1 MTLSLSEVLEQIGE
15 RAAAAS
21 RILAQATTTQ
31 KNEALL
37 AIARRIDQETQAI
50 LTANEADLQ
59 AGAQSGLSSAMLD
72 RARLDPKRIQA
83 IANSVREVVHL
94 PDPVG
99 EVLREWSRPNGL
111 KISKRRVPI
120 GVIGIIYES
129 RPNVT
134 SDAASLCLK
143 AGNAVI
149 LRGGSEAIRS
159 NMALAEAVRQGC
171 TDAGLPE
178 CSVQLVPS
186 TDRAAVTLMAQL
198 DRYIHLIIPRG
209 GRSLIQTVT
218 KAARMPVIKHFDG
231 ICAAYVDQAADL
243 RMAERIVVNA
253 KCQRPGV
260 CNAIETMLVHE
271 EVAREFLPICAAALW
286 ERGVELRGDP
296 LTQEILG
303 PKVLQA
309 TEEDWRTEYLD
320 LILAIKTVRSLEE
333 AVDHIETYGSHHSD
347 AIVTEDPLAAQE
359 FLNQVDSAAVF
370 WNASTRF
377 NDGNEFG
384 FGAEIGIS
392 TDRLHARGPMG
403 LEELTSYKYVVEGT
417 GQIKGEK
424 NSGVAGVTG
433 VTE

>member
-1 MTLSLSEVLEQIGE
+1 MTLSLSEVLEQIGQ
-15 RAAAAS
+15 RAASAS
-21 RILAQATTTQ
+21 RILAQATTAE

-37 AIARRIDQETQAI
+37 AIARRIEQETEII
-50 LTANEADLQ
+50 LTANEADLR
-59 AGAQSGLSSAMLD
+59 AGAESGLSSALLD
-72 RARLDPKRIQA
+72 RARLDQKRIHT

-94 PDPVG
+94 TDPLG
-99 EVLREWSRPNGL
+99 EVLKEWSRPNGL

-143 AGNAVI
+143 TGNAVI

-159 NMALAEAVRQGC
+159 NMALADAVSKGC
-171 TDAGLPE
+171 QDAGLPE
-178 CSVQLVPS
+178 YSVQLVPS
-186 TDRAAVTLMAQL
+186 TDRAAVVLMAQL

-209 GRSLIQTVT
+209 GRSLIEAVT
-218 KAARMPVIKHFDG
+218 SAARMPVIKHFDG
-231 ICAAYVDQAADL
+231 ICAAYVDRAADL

-271 EVAREFLPICAAALW
+271 EVARQFLPDCADALW
-286 ERGVELRGDP
+286 KRGVELRGDR
-296 LTQEILG
+296 LAREILG
-303 PKVLQA
+303 GRVLPA
-309 TEEDWRTEYLD
+309 IEEDWRTEYLD
-320 LILAIKTVRSLEE
+320 LILAIKTVRNLEE
-333 AVDHIETYGSHHSD
+333 AIEHIETYGSHHSD
-347 AIVTEDPLAAQE
+347 AIITEDRVAAQK

-377 NDGNEFG
+377 NDGAEFG

-403 LEELTSYKYVVEGT
+403 LEELTSYKYLVEGT
-417 GQIKGEK
+417 GQVRG
-424 NSGVAGVTG
+424 
-433 VTE
+433 

>member
-1 MTLSLSEVLEQIGE
+1 MTLSLSEVLEQIGQ

-21 RILAQATTTQ
+21 RILAQATTAE

-37 AIARRIDQETQAI
+37 AIARRIEQEGETI
-50 LTANEADLQ
+50 LTANEADLR
-59 AGAQSGLSSAMLD
+59 AGAENGLSSALLD
-72 RARLDPKRIQA
+72 RARLDQKRIHT

-94 PDPVG
+94 TDPLG
-99 EVLREWSRPNGL
+99 EVLKEWSRPNGL

-143 AGNAVI
+143 TGNAVI

-159 NMALAEAVRQGC
+159 NMALADAISKGC
-171 TDAGLPE
+171 QDAGLPE
-178 CSVQLVPS
+178 YSVQLVPS
-186 TDRAAVTLMAQL
+186 TDRAAVVLMAQL

-209 GRSLIQTVT
+209 GRSLIEAVIS
-218 KAARMPVIKHFDG
+218 AARMPVIKHFDG
-231 ICAAYVDQAADL
+231 ICAAYVDRAADL

-271 EVAREFLPICAAALW
+271 EVAHQFLPDCADALW
-286 ERGVELRGDP
+286 KRGVELRGDR
-296 LTQEILG
+296 LAREILG
-303 PKVLQA
+303 GKVLPA
-309 TEEDWRTEYLD
+309 IEEDWRTEYLD

-333 AVDHIETYGSHHSD
+333 AIEHIETYGSHHSD
-347 AIVTEDPLAAQE
+347 AIITEDRVVAQK

-377 NDGNEFG
+377 NDGAEFG

-403 LEELTSYKYVVEGT
+403 LEELTSYKYLVEGT
-417 GQIKGEK
+417 GQVRG
-424 NSGVAGVTG
+424 
-433 VTE
+433 

>member
-1 MTLSLSEVLEQIGE
+1 MTLSLSEVLEQIGQ
-15 RAAAAS
+15 RAASAS
-21 RILAQATTTQ
+21 RILAHATTAE

-37 AIARRIDQETQAI
+37 AIARRIEQETETI
-50 LTANEADLQ
+50 LTANEADLR
-59 AGAQSGLSSAMLD
+59 AGAESGLSSALLD
-72 RARLDPKRIQA
+72 RARLDQKRIRT

-94 PDPVG
+94 TDPLG
-99 EVLREWSRPNGL
+99 EVLKEWSRPNGL

-143 AGNAVI
+143 TGNAVI

-159 NMALAEAVRQGC
+159 NMALADAVSKGC
-171 TDAGLPE
+171 QDAGLPE
-178 CSVQLVPS
+178 YSVQLVPS
-186 TDRAAVTLMAQL
+186 TDRAAVVLMAQL

-209 GRSLIQTVT
+209 GRSLIEAVIS
-218 KAARMPVIKHFDG
+218 AARMPVIKHFDG
-231 ICAAYVDQAADL
+231 ICAAYVDRAADL

-271 EVAREFLPICAAALW
+271 EVARQFLPDCAEALW
-286 ERGVELRGDP
+286 KRGVELRGDS
-296 LTQEILG
+296 LAREILG
-303 PKVLQA
+303 GKVLPA
-309 TEEDWRTEYLD
+309 IEEDWRTEYLD

-333 AVDHIETYGSHHSD
+333 AIEHIETYGSHHSD
-347 AIVTEDPLAAQE
+347 AIITEDRVVAQK
-359 FLNQVDSAAVF
+359 FLNRVDSAAVF

-377 NDGNEFG
+377 NDGAEFG

-403 LEELTSYKYVVEGT
+403 LEELTSYKYLVEGT
-417 GQIKGEK
+417 GQVRG
-424 NSGVAGVTG
+424 
-433 VTE
+433 

>member
-1 MTLSLSEVLEQIGE
+1 MTLSLSEVVERIGE
-15 RAAAAS
+15 RAVSAS
-21 RILAQATTTQ
+21 RIVAQATTAE

-37 AIARRIDQETQAI
+37 AIAGRIEQETQKI
-50 LTANEADLQ
+50 LTANAADLR
-59 AGAQSGLSSAMLD
+59 AGSESGLSPAMLD

-83 IANSVREVVHL
+83 MANSVREVVNL
-94 PDPVG
+94 TDPIG
-99 EVLREWSRPNGL
+99 EVLKEWSRPNGL
-111 KISKRRVPI
+111 RISKRRVPI

-149 LRGGSEAIRS
+149 LRGGSEAIQS
-159 NMALAEAVRQGC
+159 NMAIAEAVSGGC
-171 TDAGLPE
+171 MDAGLPE
-178 CSVQLVPS
+178 YSVQLVPS
-186 TDRAAVTLMAQL
+186 TDRGAVTLMAQL

-209 GRSLIQTVT
+209 GRSLIEAVT
-218 KAARMPVIKHFDG
+218 SAARMPVIKHFDG
-231 ICAAYVDQAADL
+231 ICAAYVDRAADL
-243 RMAERIVVNA
+243 RMAEQIVVNA

-271 EVAREFLPICAAALW
+271 EVARQFLPGCAEALW
-286 ERGVELRGDP
+286 QRGVELRGDP

-303 PKVLQA
+303 AKVFPA

-320 LILAIKTVRSLEE
+320 LFLAIKTVRNLEE
-333 AVDHIETYGSHHSD
+333 AVEHIENYGSHHSD
-347 AIVTEDPLAAQE
+347 AIITGDRIAAQK
-359 FLNQVDSAAVF
+359 FMNQVDSAAVF

-377 NDGNEFG
+377 NDGGEFG

-403 LEELTSYKYVVEGT
+403 LEELTSYKYLVEGT
-417 GQIKGEK
+417 GQ
-424 NSGVAGVTG
+424 VRA
-433 VTE
+433 

>member
-1 MTLSLSEVLEQIGE
+1 MTLSLSEVLEKIGQ
-15 RAAAAS
+15 RAASAS
-21 RILAQATTTQ
+21 RILAQATTAE

-37 AIARRIDQETQAI
+37 SIARRIEQETKTI
-50 LTANEADLQ
+50 LIANEADLR
-59 AGAQSGLSSAMLD
+59 AGANSGLSSAMLD
-72 RARLDPKRIQA
+72 RARLDPKRIQG
-83 IANSVREVVHL
+83 IANSVREVVDL
-94 PDPVG
+94 TDPIG
-99 EVLREWSRPNGL
+99 EELKRWSRPNGL

-159 NMALAEAVRQGC
+159 NMAIAEAVSNGC
-171 TDAGLPE
+171 KDSGLPE
-178 CSVQLVPS
+178 YSVQLVPS

-209 GRSLIQTVT
+209 GRALIEAVT
-218 KAARMPVIKHFDG
+218 SAARMPVIKHFDG
-231 ICAAYVDQAADL
+231 ICAAYVDRAADL
-243 RMAERIVVNA
+243 RMAERIVVNG

-260 CNAIETMLVHE
+260 CNAIETILVHE
-271 EVAREFLPICAAALW
+271 EIARQFLPDCAAALL
-286 ERGVELRGDP
+286 ERGVELRGDA

-303 PKVLQA
+303 SKVLPA
-309 TEEDWRTEYLD
+309 TEQDWSTEYLD
-320 LILAIKTVRSLEE
+320 MILAIKTVRSLEE

-347 AIVTEDPLAAQE
+347 VIITEDPVVAQK
-359 FLNQVDSAAVF
+359 FFDQVDSAGVF

-377 NDGNEFG
+377 NDGGEFG

-403 LEELTSYKYVVEGT
+403 LEELTSYKYLIEGT
-417 GQIKGEK
+417 GQVRG
-424 NSGVAGVTG
+424 
-433 VTE
+433 